1 MISPE
6 MLRRY
11 PFFAG
16 LSHEQ
21 LVTMAMIGDEQ
32 TVEAGRLF
40 FHEGDMLDTF
50 YLVVEG
56 EVAIMLEVTAGDVRQ
71 TISRQLT
78 GAIETAAV
86 TVSQVGPGESF
97 GWTTI
102 AANHHATAG
111 AKAVTATR
119 VLTFGREKLLDAF
132 EKDCN
137 LGYRMLQ
144 QILRVARQRLHDL
157 RVESLAQVMQQQ

>member
-21 LVTMAMIGDEQ
+21 LVTLAMIGDE
-32 TVEAGRLF
+32 VRVDAGHVF
-40 FHEGDMLDTF
+40 FHEGDTLDTF
-50 YLVVEG
+50 FLVVEG
-56 EVAIMLEVTAGDVRQ
+56 DVAIVLGVTLGDVRQ
-71 TISRQLT
+71 PLSQQLT
-78 GAIETAAV
+78 GAVQKADV
-86 TVSQVGPGESF
+86 TVSQAGPGEPF
-97 GWTTI
+97 GWTAI

-111 AKAVTATR
+111 ATAVTSAC
-119 VLTFGREKLLDAF
+119 VLAFGREKLLAAF
-132 EKDCN
+132 EQDCN

-144 QILRVARQRLHDL
+144 QVLRVARQRLHDL
-157 RVESLAQVMQQQ
+157 RVESLSQIMQ